1 MLIKWGVFRLR
12 KNFSIWHNQN
22 YSKAPLYLGGT
33 GLVTAGFIIA
43 GLNIS
48 LVHDDL
54 TFFGSGMVTVLA
66 ALPCKGRSFST
77 NSKPFLSGGPP
88 LSIFLFFIIFILLY
102 RKIERGIYDGRLI
115 CERFSNQ
122 TKNNTPKGGG
132 G

>member
-1 MLIKWGVFRLR
+1 MLIKSGVFRLR
-12 KNFSIWHNQN
+12 KNFSIWHNKN

-77 NSKPFLSGGPP
+77 NSKPFLSAY
-88 LSIFLFFIIFILLY
+88 LW
-102 RKIERGIYDGRLI
+102 RRLI

-122 TKNNTPKGGG
+122 TQNNTPSPLFSPNSRESRERREEEYGP
-132 G
+132 